1 MDKSLEIA
9 FKRFEIEHL
18 RENVIIQQSDF
29 ISGKYSYCTNKF
41 HLDYPS
47 TEKIY
52 PFLAHHVAAMIKQ
65 HPNTRSILQNE
76 RRLIH
81 YSSILTIASLFFAPK
96 FKKTSIGIGLTS
108 VSMLYFSHS
117 LVIFHNQIS
126 GMVSG
131 IKKMIEHNDYES
143 LAGGSLY
150 VPDSLFK
157 TSLFLSGHTMNRQYD
172 EVNDKIV
179 SMFSPLLSP
188 SQKVVVSVKL
198 DDE

>member
-1 MDKSLEIA
+1 
-9 FKRFEIEHL
+9 
-18 RENVIIQQSDF
+18 
-29 ISGKYSYCTNKF
+29 
-41 HLDYPS
+41 
-47 TEKIY
+47 
-52 PFLAHHVAAMIKQ
+52 
-65 HPNTRSILQNE
+65 
-76 RRLIH
+76 
-81 YSSILTIASLFFAPK
+81 
-96 FKKTSIGIGLTS
+96 
-108 VSMLYFSHS
+108 
-117 LVIFHNQIS
+117 
-126 GMVSG
+126 MVSG